1 MSRAGAVK
9 EPNQLAIFF
18 RNLFGTNQ
26 KGDESEIEEMSIE
39 EAKTGEAELAELK
52 KSTKRINDMAKKYR
66 IENFEVAEKTPRVK
80 KSTMKTKGKTEI
92 NITPNKEIEEKSEE
106 MEISEER

>member
-52 KSTKRINDMAKKYR
+52 KSTKWINDMAKKYR
-66 IENFEVAEKTPRVK
+66 IENFEVAEKTPRIKNATINTKETIVINRQKNEEVK
-80 KSTMKTKGKTEI
+80 ESSNEMI
-92 NITPNKEIEEKSEE
+92 IE
-106 MEISEER
+106 